1 MTLSMYQASL
11 PVMTR
16 MMRNLD
22 AILAKAAAHAEEKKI
37 DPAVLIG
44 SRLYPDMFALAR
56 QVQIVTDTAK
66 GCAARLAGVE
76 PPKYDD
82 TETTFAE
89 LAARLQKT
97 IDYLESFKAG
107 QIDGTEK
114 KDITLKLG
122 SKSVT
127 FTGEFYLLNFVLPNF
142 YFHVSTAYGILR
154 HSGVPLGKM
163 DYLGHLA

>member
-97 IDYLESFKAG
+97 IDYLESFEAS

-122 SKSVT
+122 GKPVT

-163 DYLGHLA
+163 DYLGQLA